1 MGEAPDGEGEHR
13 EQELDP
19 GEVEDG
25 GGGGEGDP
33 ERGRGKSPEEIDE
46 AGRGLDRRDET
57 GCASCVS
64 GSLWM
69 VADMR

>member
-33 ERGRGKSPEEIDE
+33 ERGQGKSPEEIDE
-46 AGRGLDRRDET
+46 ADRGLDRRDET
-57 GCASCVS
+57 ACALASV
-64 GSLWM
+64 GAFGW
-69 VADMR
+69 